1 MNTDDFEQRL
11 PRQPLRPVPGEW
23 REDILAAARSAAA
36 RMACGAGVPPALA
49 DQISPACGAGV
60 PPAPDARVRPAP
72 APQPTAPVA
81 PWLGW
86 LRDWLWPHPVAWGAL
101 GVGWGLIA
109 VFNTIA
115 DGPMLAAVRWPA
127 PSVTLWA
134 ARAAGLDDGLE
145 TSPTSTPGGPE
156 RHFPASLPA
165 APGSTWIRLYEEQ
178 VA

>member
-11 PRQPLRPVPGEW
+11 ARQPLRPVPGEW
-23 REDILAAARSAAA
+23 REGILAAARSAAA
-36 RMACGAGVPPALA
+36 RMACGAGVSPALA

-60 PPAPDARVRPAP
+60 PPAPDPGVRPAP
-72 APQPTAPVA
+72 VPRPTGPAA

-101 GVGWGLIA
+101 GAGWVLIA

-115 DGPMLAAVRWPA
+115 DGPMLAAVRLPA
-127 PSVTLWA
+127 PSVAGWA
-134 ARAAGLDDGLE
+134 AQAGGLDDGLE
-145 TSPTSTPGGPE
+145 TSPTSTPVVPM
-156 RHFPASLPA
+156 RRSPASPSPA
-165 APGSTWIRLYEEQ
+165 PSSTWIQLYEEQ